1 MKHKKKVTFLLLSLF
16 ILVQFIGLFVVSYYN
31 HNILPYGLS
40 ANATSGTGS
49 LIFSTIMF
57 FIVLLVILSFFL
69 KKLDSRIFLRLWF
82 FLIIVL
88 SMAVFFNTVLYK
100 IPFFEF
106 ISVFVA
112 LIFAYLKFYKNSFFI
127 HNFTEMLIYP
137 GVAIIF
143 IKILHFYSLLVLL
156 VIISLYD
163 AWAVWRSGF
172 MQKMAKYHI
181 NKLNIFPG
189 FLLPSFSNNVKLK
202 IRNMKKMG
210 KMDKNVK
217 MKVAMLG
224 GGDVA
229 FSIIS
234 MGVIYRASSVIL
246 PFGLPSFVGGL
257 VPAIFSIAGATLG
270 LSSLLF
276 FGKSKKFY
284 PAMPFIS
291 AGIFSSLIIYYIITL
306 F

>member
-1 MKHKKKVTFLLLSLF
+1 
-16 ILVQFIGLFVVSYYN
+16 
-31 HNILPYGLS
+31 
-40 ANATSGTGS
+40 
-49 LIFSTIMF
+49 
-57 FIVLLVILSFFL
+57 
-69 KKLDSRIFLRLWF
+69 
-82 FLIIVL
+82 
-88 SMAVFFNTVLYK
+88 MAISFNTFFYK
-100 IPFFEF
+100 IPFFKL
-106 ISVFVA
+106 ISIIIAFV
-112 LIFAYLKFYKNSFFI
+112 FAYFKIYKNNFFI

-143 IKILHFYSLLVLL
+143 IKILHFYSLLILL
-156 VIISLYD
+156 IVISIYD

-189 FLLPSFSNNVKLK
+189 FLLPSFSNKIKLK
-202 IRNMKKMG
+202 IRDMKKMG
-210 KMDKNVK
+210 KMNKNLK
-217 MKVAMLG
+217 IKVAMLG

-234 MGVIYRASSVIL
+234 MGVIYRASLVLL
-246 PFGLPSFVGGL
+246 PFGLPSFIGGFVAAL
-257 VPAIFSIAGATLG
+257 FSIAGATIG
-270 LSSLLF
+270 LSFLLF

-291 AGIFSSLIIYYIITL
+291 AGIFSSLFIYYLLTI